1 MTSVSQQSQ
10 NPSQASHSS
19 SASQST
25 VSYANAAK
33 AVSSPPI
40 ATGSS
45 TPSPAVAVGGS
56 APVQHGKTS
65 SISPVNG
72 RSSIPPAVPAVSAAP
87 AIAHSS
93 AVANGSATDHSRKSS
108 VTISATGPNGFVPNG
123 GPVGGSKSG
132 IQFGSITDSPAAS
145 HSTPQVAQ
153 PTSSAPI
160 SIPSNP
166 RVTSPAQSPTPIP
179 QPSASGGR
187 PPSGLAGQGNGV
199 TFGSLG
205 GDGDRHMRQASGT
218 QGPLAPGNQQS
229 GHIRRESSQSTQGEM
244 GGNQGPGAGP
254 GRGGFPPQGRGRGN
268 YNSPQFQQQQQMGYP
283 PGNSQYR
290 NSSQGRGAM
299 APPFQGQARMPPFP
313 NSPHQAA
320 RSPALAPSL
329 PGTPNMNT
337 IVPMQN
343 PQQQYGGYGAYS
355 QMQGQAVKNP
365 SSSNHQSEFSGNKFN
380 NNRGNKGG
388 RNWGARNSEKY
399 SSGRQRNQRDSS
411 QEIYGH
417 QYMSR
422 EHAPPLQTERD
433 SYGQSDMRNFTMP
446 AEPAGRDHSMQSP
459 HGNESPP
466 SAHLERRAS
475 SADQSALPPLPPPLS
490 GVPRFDVHSIDLS
503 PASVD
508 FERFLTMQQGGY
520 PNYQTQ
526 AFDQRG
532 MPMMSAPYGYP
543 QVQYMQAGPPQS
555 PQPGYQQPTYIPG
568 QYAPQPQPMSRNSS
582 QMSADQR
589 PASSMGQPQTPSMTP
604 SASHPHTP
612 QPAAKATA
620 SQSNSFSRPARKS
633 AAIVIRKP
641 DGGELDVEAFKAPAS
656 PAPSNRTRTPPVIA
670 STPTPPPKS
679 STPQHSR
686 SDSSAVKSKEQI
698 QKEVLEAVKQ
708 KAAAEK
714 SDKAAD
720 TQAKADEVAKAAEDK
735 SKDEAKT
742 KADAEAKAA
751 EDAKAAKVKEEAD
764 AKAAADKAKQDE
776 EEEMERQIRE
786 IEEEEA
792 AREKKE
798 AEILA
803 KRNAERA
810 VAEQENAAKRKQQ
823 DEENDRKLKEQE
835 REMERLEDEREQK
848 RKEAEGKGSDKVD
861 IQAELKKDIKSLSKD
876 DDKNTPATPSTL
888 ASKLSNLTLETDS
901 GASTPASDDSM
912 GPPPKV
918 NASEKRGK
926 PAALNL
932 APLNTKPVEAPQPS
946 AALQSLKS
954 ARFLTAIN
962 PALYPNNINSPN
974 PALNT
979 AVTNKGKNFK
989 YDKEFLLQ
997 FQKVFTEKPSLEF
1010 ESQIKLLIG
1019 EGDGGSARSASAR
1032 TAGGMGPRQG
1042 SARNNA
1048 PGAFAMGQFGAVG
1061 GKTLP
1066 PGTTSDQRFAMA
1078 SGQMARP
1085 PITTMNSMN
1094 SLPRMGGGSF
1104 PGGNPMSRQ
1113 GSQYNIPNS
1122 PRTQNKSQ
1130 RNNSRPHGHPPN
1142 AKAEAQAAKT
1152 MPLTAGMDLKP
1163 IQVSASGWKPRS
1175 IGNQAA
1181 TGAAGPA
1188 PGASGASGHM
1198 EPDMVQRKVK
1208 AALNKMTPEKFDKIA
1223 DQILAIAAQSKD
1235 EADGRTLRQVIQLT
1249 FEKATDEAHWASMYA
1264 KFCKRMLET
1273 MSPDIKDES
1282 ILDKNG
1288 NIVSGGN
1295 LFRKYLLNRCQEEFE
1310 RGWKMDLP
1318 DKPEGERGDEKSGEA
1333 AMLSEEYYIAAGAK
1347 RRGLGLV
1354 QFIGELYKLSMLT
1367 ERIMHECVKKLVDYT
1382 GIPDEAEIE
1391 SLTKLLKTIGANL
1404 DSTEKGKP
1412 MMDVYFSRI
1421 EALVS
1426 TPDLPSRLR
1435 FMLMDIVDLRK
1446 KRWQSKEQN
1455 KGPKTLEEVRA
1466 EAEAAA
1472 AQKAAENA
1480 RGPQRGGGGGG
1491 GGRMQMGRGDSRN
1504 FSNQYGNQP
1513 PVDYQK
1519 NTVGMDDLR
1528 RLTNKNSTN
1537 RHSSQQMSF
1546 GPTSM
1551 FSSRS
1556 NSRQNKMGPG
1566 GSLSRAGEDSG
1577 ASSRTGTP
1585 PQQKEKESA
1594 TSANAF
1600 SLLAGLGSG
1609 EAENPAS
1616 PPSTSVSPA
1625 LSKATPASADK
1636 SEDKKGSES

>member
-10 NPSQASHSS
+10 TPSQASNSS

-25 VSYANAAK
+25 PSYASTAKK

-56 APVQHGKTS
+56 APVQHGKS
-65 SISPVNG
+65 ASISPVNG
-72 RSSIPPAVPAVSAAP
+72 RSSIPPAVPAVSAP

-93 AVANGSATDHSRKSS
+93 SAANGGAIDHSRKSS
-108 VTISATGPNGFVPNG
+108 VTISATAPNGYVPNG

-132 IQFGSITDSPAAS
+132 IQFGSITDSPATS
-145 HSTPQVAQ
+145 HSTPQIAQ
-153 PTSSAPI
+153 PTASAPI
-160 SIPSNP
+160 SIPNNP
-166 RVTSPAQSPTPIP
+166 RVTSPAQSPSPIP
-179 QPSASGGR
+179 VPSASGGR
-187 PPSGLAGQGNGV
+187 PPSGLAGQGNSV

-205 GDGDRHMRQASGT
+205 GDGDRHMRQASG
-218 QGPLAPGNQQS
+218 PLAPGNPQS
-229 GHIRRESSQSTQGEM
+229 GHLRRESSQSTQGEM
-244 GGNQGPGAGP
+244 GGNQGPGASQ
-254 GRGGFPPQGRGRGN
+254 GRGGYPPQNGRGRGN
-268 YNSPQFQQQQQMGYP
+268 FSQQFTPQQQMGYP
-283 PGNSQYR
+283 PPNNSQFR
-290 NSSQGRGAM
+290 NTSQGRGAM
-299 APPFQGQARMPPFP
+299 APAFQGQGRMPQNYP

-320 RSPALAPSL
+320 RSPALSHAVPGGSM
-329 PGTPNMNT
+329 PGTPNMHQAM
-337 IVPMQN
+337 PMQT
-343 PQQQYGGYGAYS
+343 PQQQYGGYGYAN
-355 QMQGQAVKNP
+355 MHGQQVNP
-365 SSSNHQSEFSGNKFN
+365 PNSHQQSAFFNKFN
-380 NNRGNKGG
+380 NNKGNKGG
-388 RNWGARNSEKY
+388 KNGGGRNLEKFSGARGSRREH
-399 SSGRQRNQRDSS
+399 SSR
-411 QEIYGH
+411 EVYGH
-417 QYMSR
+417 QFISR
-422 EHAPPLQTERD
+422 EQMPQPQEERD
-433 SYGQSDMRNFTMP
+433 SYGQYSQSDVRNFTMP
-446 AEPAGRDHSMQSP
+446 SGSSGHGHHKQASS
-459 HGNESPP
+459 GNEPP
-466 SAHLERRAS
+466 TSASLDRRAL
-475 SADQSALPPLPPPLS
+475 SADHSALPPLPPPLS
-490 GVPRFDVHSIDLS
+490 GVPQFDLSNIDLS

-508 FERFLTMQQGGY
+508 FDKFLTAQKQGGFPTYQQGY
-520 PNYQTQ
+520 DP
-526 AFDQRG
+526 RG
-532 MPMMSAPYGYP
+532 MPYGMGYP
-543 QVQYMQAGPPQS
+543 QMQFMNGMPPQS
-555 PQPGYQQPTYIPG
+555 PQPNYQQPNYVPG
-568 QYAPQPQPMSRNSS
+568 QYASQQMSRNSS
-582 QMSADQR
+582 QMSSDQR

-604 SASHPHTP
+604 SVSHPHTP
-612 QPAAKATA
+612 QPPAKVNAAPATVY
-620 SQSNSFSRPARKS
+620 SRPPRKS
-633 AAIVIRKP
+633 AAILIKKP
-641 DGGELDVEAFKAPAS
+641 ETGEALDVETLKAPAS

-679 STPQHSR
+679 STPQQTR
-686 SDSSAVKSKEQI
+686 SDSAAVKPKEQI
-698 QKEVLEAVKQ
+698 QKEILEKVKQ
-708 KAAAEK
+708 AAAAEK
-714 SDKAAD
+714 SAE
-720 TQAKADEVAKAAEDK
+720 TQAKADEATKAAEEK
-735 SKDEAKT
+735 KT
-742 KADAEAKAA
+742 EEKKAAEEEKAKADAAAKSAQEAT
-751 EDAKAAKVKEEAD
+751 DAKAKEEAD
-764 AKAAADKAKQDE
+764 AKAAADKAKKDE
-776 EEEMERQIRE
+776 EDELERQIQE
-786 IEEEEA
+786 MEA
-792 AREKKE
+792 AEAEREKKE
-798 AEILA
+798 AEMLA
-803 KRNAERA
+803 KRAA
-810 VAEQENAAKRKQQ
+810 AKAAADKENEPKRKQEAE
-823 DEENDRKLKEQE
+823 DNDRKLKEQE
-835 REMERLEDEREQK
+835 REMERIEDEREKK
-848 RKEAEGKGSDKVD
+848 RQEAEAKGSDKVD
-861 IQAELKKDIKSLSKD
+861 IQAELKKDIKTLSKEEE
-876 DDKNTPATPSTL
+876 KTAPATPSTL
-888 ASKLSNLTLETDS
+888 ASKLSNLTLGGES

-918 NASEKRGK
+918 NPNEKRGK

-932 APLNTKPVEAPQPS
+932 APLNTKPVEPPQPS

-954 ARFLTAIN
+954 ARFLTVLN
-962 PALYPNNINSPN
+962 SSLYPPNISSPN

-997 FQKVFTEKPSLEF
+997 FQKVFIEKPSMEF
-1010 ESQIKLLIG
+1010 ESQIKALIG
-1019 EGDGGSARSASAR
+1019 DTDGGSARSASTR
-1032 TAGGMGPRQG
+1032 NGGGLGPRQN
-1042 SARNNA
+1042 SNRNA

-1066 PGTTSDQRFAMA
+1066 PGTTSEQRFAMA
-1078 SGQMARP
+1078 NVPRP
-1085 PITTMNSMN
+1085 AVNPMSSFTR
-1094 SLPRMGGGSF
+1094 PGGAGF
-1104 PGGNPMSRQ
+1104 PGGNSMARTPS
-1113 GSQYNIPNS
+1113 SQYNMPNS
-1122 PRTQNKSQ
+1122 PRQGSKNQ
-1130 RNNSRPHGHPPN
+1130 RGSSRRDNHTGTN
-1142 AKAEAQAAKT
+1142 AKQEAQAAKT

-1163 IQVSASGWKPRS
+1163 IQVTSTGWKPRS

-1181 TGAAGPA
+1181 TGAAGPT
-1188 PGASGASGHM
+1188 PGSSGGSSHM

-1310 RGWKMDLP
+1310 RGWKMDLGE
-1318 DKPEGERGDEKSGEA
+1318 KPEGERGDEKTGEA
-1333 AMLSEEYYIAAGAK
+1333 AMLSEEYYIAAAAK

-1412 MMDVYFSRI
+1412 MMDVYFNRI
-1421 EALVS
+1421 QS
-1426 TPDLPSRLR
+1426 MIDTPDLPSRLR

-1446 KRWQSKEQN
+1446 KHWQSKEAN
-1455 KGPKTLEEVRA
+1455 KGPQTLDEVRA
-1466 EAEAAA
+1466 AAEAAA

-1480 RGPQRGGGGGG
+1480 RGNQRGGGGG
-1491 GGRMQMGRGDSRN
+1491 GGRMQMGRGDGRN

-1528 RLTNKNSTN
+1528 RLTSKSGAN
-1537 RHSSQQMSF
+1537 RNSSQPTSF
-1546 GPTSM
+1546 GPASSL
-1551 FSSRS
+1551 FQSRS
-1556 NSRQNKMGPG
+1556 NSGRKMGPG
-1566 GSLSRAGEDSG
+1566 GSLSRTGEDSG

-1609 EAENPAS
+1609 EPENPAS

-1636 SEDKKGSES
+1636 SEDKKDSES